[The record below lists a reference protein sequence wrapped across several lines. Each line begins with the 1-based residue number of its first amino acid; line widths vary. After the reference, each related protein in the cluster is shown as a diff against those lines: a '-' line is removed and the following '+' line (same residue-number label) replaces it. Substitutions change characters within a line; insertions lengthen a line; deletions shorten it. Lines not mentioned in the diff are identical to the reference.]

1 MLLECPKI
9 EQIAII
15 TKKRDATL
23 HGATRCDATHSG
35 GKKGSNVNGNQ
46 LAGPPNFYVAGVER
60 IFNEAPRVAK
70 GLKHKLMKINCY
82 LPGGLIII
90 IAKCPA
96 SFCCHL
102 RRQTTRKKKTKKKKK
117 KIPKEKFK

>member
-15 TKKRDATL
+15 TKTRRDS
-23 HGATRCDATHSG
+23 TRCDAQWRQ
-35 GKKGSNVNGNQ
+35 KGSNVNGNQ

-117 KIPKEKFK
+117 KIPKENFK